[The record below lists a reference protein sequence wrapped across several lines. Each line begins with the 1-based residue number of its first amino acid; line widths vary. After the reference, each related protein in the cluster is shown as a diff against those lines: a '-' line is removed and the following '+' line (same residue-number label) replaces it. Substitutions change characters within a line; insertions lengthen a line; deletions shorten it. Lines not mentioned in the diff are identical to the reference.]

1 MVTLWRYF
9 TAKIQVKK
17 RATGKGWKIKKNLAE
32 CLGFSA
38 VAVQFNV
45 LNHRLAL
52 DLPDWWGER

>member
-45 LNHRLAL
+45 YISR
-52 DLPDWWGER
+52 PPSSYR

>member
-17 RATGKGWKIKKNLAE
+17 RTTGKRWKIKKNLAE
-32 CLGFSA
+32 CFGFSA

-45 LNHRLAL
+45 FNNLKKYCVAR
-52 DLPDWWGER
+52 GMEY